1 MPQREE
7 AFKGADA
14 QDRAD
19 PRGAELNGQKTFKVV
34 GSGEKDI
41 LRRLGPS
48 VENIKRGMG

>member
-1 MPQREE
+1 MPQKEG

-19 PRGAELNGQKTFKVV
+19 PRRAELNGQKTFKVV

-41 LRRLGPS
+41 LRLGPS
-48 VENIKRGMG
+48 IENIKRGMD